1 MKQII
6 SAMQLSKL
14 KLFFT
19 GLASV
24 FFLTSACH
32 CDESQDMV
40 ASNKVLLLKLSYGDH
55 TLQGGKEYQYFNTS
69 DTFTLVAEEVAA
81 QEEKMVSLVYKEL
94 NAVLFKGVYPFASG
108 TTQIL
113 LPEKFIP
120 AADFERVLTQD
131 VVNPLN
137 GYRELSG
144 THMNDALFGNLWT
157 RIQNLVKV
165 REYLRENPGQQVQVY
180 LHKPVTGTL
189 TPDNTHWF
197 FFLKN

>member
-55 TLQGGKEYQYFNTS
+55 TLLGGKEYQYFNTS

-113 LPEKFIP
+113 LPEKFTP
-120 AADFERVLTQD
+120 AVDFERVLTQD

-189 TPDNTHWF
+189 TSDNTHWL